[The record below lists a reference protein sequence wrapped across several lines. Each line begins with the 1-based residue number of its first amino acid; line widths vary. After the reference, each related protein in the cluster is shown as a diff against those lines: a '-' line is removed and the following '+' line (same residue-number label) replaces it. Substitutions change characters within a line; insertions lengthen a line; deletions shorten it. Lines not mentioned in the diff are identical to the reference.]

1 MTRAELDRFAMMNAR
16 GEHIDPEVIGDLIA
30 EIRRLRLAEDAAKE
44 VMGGPV
50 VTDGRRTI
58 FNSHDGPGS
67 LFTAP
72 NTMDAKF
79 QRSRPGDVFSMGDRL
94 FRVEEV
100 NGRYAWRETNGW
112 I

>member
-1 MTRAELDRFAMMNAR
+1 
-16 GEHIDPEVIGDLIA
+16 
-30 EIRRLRLAEDAAKE
+30 
-44 VMGGPV
+44 
-50 VTDGRRTI
+50 
-58 FNSHDGPGS
+58 
-67 LFTAP
+67 
-72 NTMDAKF
+72 MDAKF